1 MNMSEKIIAY
11 KAMDKNMQCR
21 GKQYE
26 VGKTYHEDE
35 ADCRNAGMHACENPL
50 DVLHYYPLRDSPRF
64 FEVECGGNVYKSK
77 EDSKL
82 ACTELAVKGEVNFA
96 GLVKATV
103 NAVFNRVKGKEP
115 FSSGDSST
123 AGASGDYSTAGASGD
138 SSTAGASGDYS
149 TAGASGYYST
159 AGASGDCSTAGSS
172 GRCSTAGSS
181 GDYSTAGT
189 SGDYSTA
196 GTSGDYSTAGSSG
209 DYSTAGASGYCS
221 TAGASGDSSTAGTSG
236 CCSTAGA
243 SGYSSTAG
251 SSGCCSTAGASGDSS
266 TAAATGAYC
275 RAKADGKDNVAVANG
290 AHSKARGI
298 LGCYLVLTEYDDDGN
313 MLWAKMAKVDG
324 AHIKENVWY
333 TLKNGEFAETKP

>member
-1 MNMSEKIIAY
+1 MSMSEKIIAY

-26 VGKTYHEDE
+26 VGKTYYEDK
-35 ADCRNAGMHACENPL
+35 ADCCHAGMHACENPL

-64 FEVECGGNVYKSK
+64 FEVECGGNVDKSR

-82 ACTELAVKGEVNFA
+82 ACTELTVKGEVNFA
-96 GLVKATV
+96 RLVKATV

-115 FSSGDSST
+115 FSSGD
-123 AGASGDYSTAGASGD
+123 YSA
-138 SSTAGASGDYS
+138 
-149 TAGASGYYST
+149 
-159 AGASGDCSTAGSS
+159 
-172 GRCSTAGSS
+172 
-181 GDYSTAGT
+181 
-189 SGDYSTA
+189 
-196 GTSGDYSTAGSSG
+196 
-209 DYSTAGASGYCS
+209 
-221 TAGASGDSSTAGTSG
+221 
-236 CCSTAGA
+236 
-243 SGYSSTAG
+243 
-251 SSGCCSTAGASGDSS
+251 
-266 TAAATGAYC
+266 AAATGAYC

-333 TLKNGEFAETKP
+333 TLKNGEFAEAEPWKSTAKPN